1 MTSNFIIKNQDSFEP
16 VSVVKYYYMKDN
28 KKTIFVRL
36 PNGKVIC
43 VPKTTIQ
50 SKFSRDKTHLQDIII
65 DDWILRKFGLI
76 M

>member
-1 MTSNFIIKNQDSFEP
+1 MTSNFIIKSQDSFEP
-16 VSVVKYYYMKDN
+16 VSVVKFYYMKDN

-50 SKFSRDKTHLQDIII
+50 SKFSRDKNRLQDIII